1 MKRED
6 DQDLWDLLGRT
17 AEPKLSPFFAR
28 NVLRQVRQETGGLE
42 WARKW
47 FSLRRLIPAS
57 ALAIVVMGVAVAT
70 HHPVPQKSPASEPDV
85 VAKVDPQDYEVV
97 ADLDELLAVDENSLW
112 DENSTL

>member
-28 NVLRQVRQETGGLE
+28 NVLRQVRQEPSGFQR
-42 WARKW
+42 ARDW
-47 FSLRRLIPAS
+47 LSLRRLIPAS
-57 ALAIVVMGVAVAT
+57 ALAIVVMGVVVAT
-70 HHPVPQKSPASEPDV
+70 HHPVSQKSPESEPDV
-85 VAKVDPQDYEVV
+85 VAKIDPQDYEVV